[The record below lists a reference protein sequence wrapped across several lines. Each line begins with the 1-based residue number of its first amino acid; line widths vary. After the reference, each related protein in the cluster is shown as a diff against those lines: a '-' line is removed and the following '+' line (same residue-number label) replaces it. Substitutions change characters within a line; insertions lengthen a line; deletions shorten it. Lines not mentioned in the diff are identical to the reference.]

1 MSSCSSRSVP
11 AALRATGETR
21 YPLFV
26 LIVSGVINLKS
37 EYLEYNLALA
47 ISMARM
53 HYARVREKIPSDLTG
68 WAGYWKRF
76 YNTPQGKGTEE
87 EFVYNY
93 KQYVL

>member
-1 MSSCSSRSVP
+1 MISCGTICRIG
-11 AALRATGETR
+11 RICTG
-21 YPLFV
+21 
-26 LIVSGVINLKS
+26 KCC

-47 ISMARM
+47 ISMARI

-76 YNTPQGKGTEE
+76 YNTPKGKGTEE

>member
-1 MSSCSSRSVP
+1 
-11 AALRATGETR
+11 
-21 YPLFV
+21 
-26 LIVSGVINLKS
+26 
-37 EYLEYNLALA
+37 
-47 ISMARM
+47 MARM

-87 EFVYNY
+87 EFMYNY